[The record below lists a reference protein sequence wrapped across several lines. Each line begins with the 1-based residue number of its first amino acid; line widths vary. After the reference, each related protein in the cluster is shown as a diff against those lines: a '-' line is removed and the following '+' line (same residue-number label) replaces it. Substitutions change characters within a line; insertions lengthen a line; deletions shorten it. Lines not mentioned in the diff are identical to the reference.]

1 MMERHTSISH
11 LHLVN
16 FRLFEDARLR
26 LDSRLN
32 VFLGDNGKGKSS
44 VLNAIAIALS
54 RIFPFCDYLPRIAPL
69 PYSFENVRQQ
79 NVFVTLRGRSR
90 TRQEYAAMSGI
101 ECVLNLEKMHGE
113 ENRVVSAR
121 LAVEARRA
129 NGKGV
134 VTYTVRPSLGVL
146 LKDEFGACG
155 SIPVFAQYGPHRGAT
170 QGERKRFSRKKSN
183 YSNPFAAYVNSLQP
197 SLDFDAFLDWFNE
210 EEASELREQRHD
222 RSYVCRE
229 LQCVRDALVRVFES
243 SEMQMSNP
251 RFETNPKRFVMTC
264 RNGRGEEVELQFDQ
278 LSDGYRGMVALVA
291 DFARRLAIANLDS
304 DINPLDGDGVLMID
318 EIDAHLHP
326 KWQYR
331 VISDLQRTFPNVQ
344 LIVTTH
350 SAEVVSMVERQNV
363 FILDAGNGVLEDKH
377 PEQQTSGSFP
387 EDIAS
392 EVMDAQNQVHT
403 HPAYRAFQECLY
415 LLQQDKEE
423 TPEFTDVFNTVL
435 RHYGENH
442 FFTQE
447 IKSRVEGVKRRRAM
461 LARLHKEQK

>member
-1 MMERHTSISH
+1 MC
-11 LHLVN
+11 
-16 FRLFEDARLR
+16 

-54 RIFPFCDYLPRIAPL
+54 RIYPFCDYLPKIAPL

-79 NVFVTLRGRSR
+79 NVSVSVRGRSR
-90 TRQEYAAMSGI
+90 TRQEYAETSGI
-101 ECVLNLEKMHGE
+101 ECVLNIEKTQGE
-113 ENRVVSAR
+113 ENKVESAL

-134 VTYTVRPSLGVL
+134 VSYTVRPSIGMLF
-146 LKDEFGACG
+146 KDELLACG

-170 QGERKRFSRKKSN
+170 QGERKRFSRKKLN
-183 YSNPFAAYVNSLQP
+183 YGNPFAAYVNSLQP

-222 RSYVCRE
+222 RSYVSRE

-243 SEMQMSNP
+243 SEMQMSTP
-251 RFETNPKRFVMTC
+251 RFETNPKRFVMTS
-264 RNGRGEEVELQFDQ
+264 RNRRGEEVELQFDQ

-304 DINPLDGDGVLMID
+304 DTNPLDGDGVLMID

-350 SAEVVSMVERQNV
+350 SAEVVSMVDRKNV
-363 FILDAGNGVLEDKH
+363 YILDTDNGMLEDRH
-377 PEQQTSGSFP
+377 PVRQTDGSFP
-387 EDIAS
+387 EEIAS
-392 EVMDAQNQVHT
+392 EVMGAPDHVHV
-403 HPAYRAFQECLY
+403 HPAYRAFTECLY
-415 LLQQDKEE
+415 LIQSGREDSS
-423 TPEFTDVFNTVL
+423 EFKVVLNDVL
-435 RHYGENH
+435 GHYGENH
-442 FFTQE
+442 PFAQE
-447 IKSRVEGVKRRRAM
+447 IQARVEGAKRRRAM
-461 LARLHKEQK
+461 LSRLRKEEK